1 MRSTS
6 LAYAFAALSSSALVA
21 AQTFSDCDPT
31 KGDKCNPDPAFG
43 NCRKTTSFD
52 FSTVAG
58 GEGWK
63 TDKTFLDFWTPE
75 KGIVGDNS
83 PLTIDEH
90 GAVLTISNKDQAPLI
105 KSNKY
110 LFFGKV
116 DVTVK
121 AAPGVGIVTSVV
133 LESDDRDEIDWEW
146 IGGEP
151 GNVQTNFFSKGVNN
165 YIHGQTHG
173 VAFNAIEGLH
183 TYTIDWTPD
192 YISFQVDG
200 AEIRR
205 ATPAEADN
213 GATWPQT
220 PVQVKLGTWVGGKPD
235 NPQGTI
241 DWAGGL
247 ADFAQAPFIAWYKEV
262 KITDYCGGKD
272 QAGEYV
278 YTDSSG
284 SQGSIEVR
292 GSSSDVGFGD
302 DKGKSSTSTS
312 TTSSSSPT
320 SSSASKP
327 SSSSTSSSSSSSSS
341 SSNSTSATGGGST
354 PTDGAD
360 GGSSNNGSDQDG
372 NGQGSGA
379 VAARL
384 SSTLAAVV
392 VLGYVL
398 FS

>member
-6 LAYAFAALSSSALVA
+6 LAYAFAALSSSALVG
-21 AQTFSDCDPT
+21 AQTFSSCDPT
-31 KGDKCNPDPAFG
+31 KGDKCDPDPAFG
-43 NCRKTTSFD
+43 NCRKSTTFD
-52 FSTVAG
+52 FSTVSSG
-58 GEGWK
+58 DGWK
-63 TDKTFLDFWTPE
+63 KDKTFTDFWTAD
-75 KGIVGDNS
+75 KGIVGNDS
-83 PLTIDEH
+83 PLSIDEN
-90 GAVLTISNKDQAPLI
+90 GAIFTITNKDQAPLI

-121 AAPGVGIVTSVV
+121 ASPGVGIVTSVV

-165 YIHGQTHG
+165 YVHGQTHG
-173 VAFNAIEGLH
+173 VAFNAVEGLH
-183 TYTIDWTPD
+183 TYTVDWTPD

-200 AEIRR
+200 TEIRR

-220 PVQVKLGTWVGGKPD
+220 PVQVKLGTWVGGKSD

-247 ADFAQAPFIAWYKEV
+247 ADFAQAPFIAWYKQV
-262 KITDYCGGKD
+262 TITDYCGGKD
-272 QAGEYV
+272 QAAEYV

-292 GSSSDVGFGD
+292 GSSSDVGFGGGD
-302 DKGKSSTSTS
+302 NKSKASTSSSTTS
-312 TTSSSSPT
+312 SSSSSPT
-320 SSSASKP
+320 SSSAAKP
-327 SSSSTSSSSSSSSS
+327 SSSETSSSG
-341 SSNSTSATGGGST
+341 SNSTSATGGGST
-354 PTDGAD
+354 PTND
-360 GGSSNNGSDQDG
+360 GSSTPSAEDG

-379 VAARL
+379 VATRL

-398 FS
+398 FA